1 MPRIHFES
9 RTTSP
14 ASSVLTVH
22 TVGSLQVCPLHPG
35 TDHTRTHT
43 RLKTAIFSLRH
54 ARGASPPPLAPRDL
68 HAGNH
73 GPSRWHGCRRAP
85 ARRPRPASFRS
96 GGLHLR
102 QRAERAAFSPR
113 CGRTPEKWPKGDLR
127 GTKITTRS
135 AARQQAACPPR
146 AARRRSPRPALE
158 GLCRPVAA
166 VAPPGGR
173 VGRSGWGG
181 GARTPE
187 RSCEEP
193 GARGGGR
200 GGRRG
205 RWWWRGCAG
214 PACGGAGRSVVV
226 WELGLERRRPAGM
239 V

>member
-1 MPRIHFES
+1 MVNFES

-43 RLKTAIFSLRH
+43 RLKTPIFSLRH

-85 ARRPRPASFRS
+85 ARRPRPASSRS

-113 CGRTPEKWPKGDLR
+113 CGRTPEKRPKDDLR

-135 AARQQAACPPR
+135 ASRQRAACLPR

-158 GLCRPVAA
+158 ELRRPVAA

-181 GARTPE
+181 GARTPRAE
-187 RSCEEP
+187 LRRAW
-193 GARGGGR
+193 GAG
-200 GGRRG
+200 
-205 RWWWRGCAG
+205 W
-214 PACGGAGRSVVV
+214 GAGRATWAMVVAWVRGAGVWGRGEVGGGV

>member
-1 MPRIHFES
+1 MVNFES

-113 CGRTPEKWPKGDLR
+113 CGRTPEKRPKDDLR
-127 GTKITTRS
+127 GTKSRLEAPPAS
-135 AARQQAACPPR
+135 GQLACHAPR
-146 AARRRSPRPALE
+146 AA
-158 GLCRPVAA
+158 AA
-166 VAPPGGR
+166 PGPPWK
-173 VGRSGWGG
+173 SY
-181 GARTPE
+181 
-187 RSCEEP
+187 
-193 GARGGGR
+193 
-200 GGRRG
+200 
-205 RWWWRGCAG
+205 
-214 PACGGAGRSVVV
+214 AGR
-226 WELGLERRRPAGM
+226 
-239 V
+239 

>member
-1 MPRIHFES
+1 MGGKNTLTQQSSILVDVVGEMVNFES

-113 CGRTPEKWPKGDLR
+113 CGRTPEKRPKDDLR

-135 AARQQAACPPR
+135 ASRQRAACLPR

-158 GLCRPVAA
+158 ELRRPVAA

-173 VGRSGWGG
+173 VGSSGWRG
-181 GARTPE
+181 GAWTP
-187 RSCEEP
+187 R
-193 GARGGGR
+193 A
-200 GGRRG
+200 
-205 RWWWRGCAG
+205 
-214 PACGGAGRSVVV
+214 
-226 WELGLERRRPAGM
+226 EL
-239 V
+239 